1 VGDTMTLSSHVDA
14 LVVITRMNVVRRHM
28 LAELR
33 RLLEA
38 APATKLGFV
47 LTGAEGEQGYGYGY
61 GSGYGYGYQPRKDK
75 ERLEELA

>member
-1 VGDTMTLSSHVDA
+1 
-14 LVVITRMNVVRRHM
+14 MNVVRRHM

-47 LTGAEGEQGYGYGY
+47 RTGAKDEQ
-61 GSGYGYGYQPRKDK
+61 SYGYGYQPRKDR